1 MKKTISI
8 KGMSCGHCQ
17 RRVQN
22 ALSELQGVESVTV
35 DLATGKAFAILDQS
49 VGDEHIRRAVEEA
62 GYEVE
67 AITSE

>member
-35 DLATGKAFAILDQS
+35 DLATGKA
-49 VGDEHIRRAVEEA
+49 
-62 GYEVE
+62 
-67 AITSE
+67 